1 MTRDSSAPYPIR
13 ITTFGTLQVER
24 DGETV
29 TESDWHTRQ
38 ARQLLKI
45 LITERPQPV
54 ATDRLIDLLWPDS
67 APNAAATTL
76 RSAINALRNVLEPD
90 RKKRAPSKYIHTQ
103 SPGYAYRTHPD
114 VWLDVEEFEQLL
126 NQAANASSN
135 QPASPSVHASRITHH
150 ATSKELLTQA
160 IALYH
165 DDYLAAD
172 PYADWAAAERE
183 RLRERYFSARLALAD
198 EQAAS
203 GDYRAAIESARAV
216 LARDPVRENAYQSLM
231 RFQAQSG
238 DSAAAL
244 MTYERARQIL
254 ADELG
259 ADPSP
264 LTQQWHARILNGEV
278 EATSHQFSVASNQP
292 SASNYQPTPNTQLP
306 ITNYQLP
313 TVTLLP
319 LLDERALGL
328 FVGRDDESA
337 RVQQSLDAALAG
349 SGQIFILDGEAG
361 VGKTRLAY
369 HILQQA
375 GDADATVLSAACQAL
390 EQELPFA
397 PLADALS
404 RYLHAL
410 PENALRG
417 LPAASL
423 IQLSQIVP
431 SLRDRL
437 PALPTPQRDD
447 VLGADDNR
455 QRLIDGIVAFLTT
468 VTEASSAPL
477 ALFID
482 DLQWADGDTLAVLSR
497 LSQAGKGAANF
508 CAARLPQRGAGRERR
523 FGDAALR
530 ALKRSGRC
538 DALTVQ
544 RFTASGVQQFITHL
558 TGQDAEQSGGFV
570 QFLYEKTQGNALFV
584 TETLRDLQERQQSED
599 EVDEEASGSA
609 GHNLTEVDIT
619 EIGLSE
625 NARLGA
631 VARLRDMLRRIVN
644 RWSRGE
650 RPPLSLRRNQRVQE
664 IIIERIERLPD
675 EALDVLQ
682 LAAVIGRDFSLDLLE
697 SASAGGAGVNDG
709 EEGDLGDPLDGLE
722 TLLRRKFLLER
733 PDERLD
739 FSHRVVHQVAY
750 DSLSLLQRR
759 RLHRRVAEALVALGR
774 AEDNPREAAMHF
786 GQAGTRT
793 QESFARYSVLAGEAL
808 LQTFGFR
815 QAIEHFDDALA
826 VLDVTGEA
834 NPDEQGELAARAL
847 AGRGRAYESML
858 DPDGLTD
865 TYRRLHDL
873 ALRRNDR
880 ALMLTA
886 YSRLAATLQLAGQER
901 ESHEMLQSLFAMIQ
915 SAQEGATHSAVVQDL
930 LARRHTIFHALDE
943 ADDATWSP
951 FTPPPTAIDEPLT
964 DLLQLFDPVHAVMPL
979 LSYAW
984 VLRVQGQTEAAR
996 ECLDAVVEMATRTRQ
1011 PLAAGVAY
1019 HQLATL
1025 ARMQGDADA
1034 SRRLNEQS
1042 IALNRQVQ
1050 GVAAEVASLWP
1061 RIASAYSISLR
1072 DGQLERAERQLQRVL
1087 DFLAGRDA
1095 FRNHRNSATIG
1106 LGLVAF
1112 ARGDLDEAESRL
1124 NEALADPVH
1133 LYPYTHVRAMLGLA
1147 DVAHARADIAKR
1159 DHLLR
1164 QALRFAGERSLLEE
1178 YAEVVATVARH
1189 APTDAPV
1196 DELVAQTQRHAETA
1210 GLSTVV
1216 AALGAERVAA

>member
-1 MTRDSSAPYPIR
+1 MTRDPSAPYPIR

-278 EATSHQFSVASNQP
+278 EATSSQFPASANQL
-292 SASNYQPTPNTQLP
+292 SAVHQPTTSTQSP
-306 ITNYQLP
+306 IFNLSLP
-313 TVTLLP
+313 TTTLLP

-337 RVQQSLDAALAG
+337 RVQQALDGALAG

-437 PALPTPQRDD
+437 PALPAPQRDD

-497 LSQAGKGAANF
+497 LSQRVKA
-508 CAARLPQRGAGRERR
+508 LPIFVLLAYRSEELAEN
-523 FGDAALR
+523 DDLATLLR

-697 SASAGGAGVNDG
+697 SASAGGDN
-709 EEGDLGDPLDGLE
+709 GDLGDPLDGLE

-774 AEDNPREAAMHF
+774 AEENPREAAMHF

-834 NPDEQGELAARAL
+834 SPDEQGDLAARAL

-873 ALRRNDR
+873 ALRQNDR

-915 SAQEGATHSAVVQDL
+915 SDQQGNAHAATHSAVVQDL
-930 LARRHTIFHALDE
+930 LARRHTIFHPLDE
-943 ADDATWSP
+943 ADDAAWSP
-951 FTPPPTAIDEPLT
+951 FTPPPTAIDEPVA

-996 ECLDAVVEMATRTRQ
+996 ACLDAVVEMATRTRQ

-1133 LYPYTHVRAMLGLA
+1133 LYPYTHIRAMLGLA

>member
-1 MTRDSSAPYPIR
+1 MTRDPSAPHPIR

-54 ATDRLIDLLWPDS
+54 ATDRLIDLLWPES
-67 APNAAATTL
+67 APHAAATTL

-114 VWLDVEEFEQLL
+114 VWLDVEEFERLL
-126 NQAANASSN
+126 NEASRVPTTTVTSSN
-135 QPASPSVHASRITHH
+135 YPTPPPVHASRTTHH
-150 ATSKELLTQA
+150 EARHDFLAQA
-160 IALYH
+160 ISLYH

-198 EQAAS
+198 EQAA
-203 GDYRAAIESARAV
+203 GGNLRAAIESARAV

-244 MTYERARQIL
+244 MTYERARQLL

-278 EATSHQFSVASNQP
+278 EATSHQFLAIGNQSP
-292 SASNYQPTPNTQLP
+292 AAHPAATRTQSSLFNLSLPPT
-306 ITNYQLP
+306 
-313 TVTLLP
+313 TLLP

-337 RVQQSLDAALAG
+337 RVQQALDAALAG

-375 GDADATVLSAACQAL
+375 GSADATVLSTACQAL

-397 PLADALS
+397 PLADALG

-410 PENALRG
+410 PDEALRG

-437 PALPTPQRDD
+437 PNLATPQRDD

-468 VTEASSAPL
+468 IAEASNAPL

-497 LSQAGKGAANF
+497 LSQRVQA
-508 CAARLPQRGAGRERR
+508 LPIFVLLAYRSEELAEN
-523 FGDAALR
+523 DDLATLLR
-530 ALKRSGRC
+530 ALKRSGRS

-599 EVDEEASGSA
+599 DPDEEMPHG
-609 GHNLTEVDIT
+609 LTEVDIT
-619 EIGLSE
+619 EIGVSE

-650 RPPLSLRRNQRVQE
+650 RPLLSLRRNQRVQE

-697 SASAGGAGVNDG
+697 SASAAGNN
-709 EEGDLGDPLDGLE
+709 GDLDDPLDGLE

-759 RLHRRVAEALVALGR
+759 RLHRRVAEALVTLGR
-774 AEDNPREAAMHF
+774 ADANPREAAFHF

-793 QESFARYSVLAGEAL
+793 QEAFARYSVLAGEAL

-826 VLDVTGEA
+826 VVEVTGEA
-834 NPDEQGELAARAL
+834 NPDTDGELAARAL

-873 ALRRNDR
+873 ALRQNDR

-915 SAQEGATHSAVVQDL
+915 SAQEGVTHSAVLQDL
-930 LARRHTIFHALDE
+930 LARRHTIFHALNE

-951 FTPPPTAIDEPLT
+951 FTPPPPAIDAPLA
-964 DLLQLFDPVHAVMPL
+964 DLLQLFDSVHAVMPL

-996 ECLDAVVEMATRTRQ
+996 ECLGAVVEMATRTRQ

-1072 DGQLERAERQLQRVL
+1072 GGQLERAERQLQRVL

-1106 LGLVAF
+1106 LGLVAL
-1112 ARGDLDEAESRL
+1112 ARGDLDEAKTRL
-1124 NEALADPVH
+1124 TEALADPVH
-1133 LYPYTHVRAMLGLA
+1133 LYPYTHIRAVLGLA
-1147 DVAHARADIAKR
+1147 DVAHARANITER
-1159 DHLLR
+1159 DRLLR

-1178 YAEVVATVARH
+1178 YAEVVATIVRH
-1189 APTDAPV
+1189 APSDAPV
-1196 DELVAQTQRHAETA
+1196 DELVAQTQRHAEAA
-1210 GLSTVV
+1210 GLVSVA